1 MMMGFKSIGLTLV
14 KIGMIAGLA
23 FGPSS
28 VWAQKTVRLSIATG
42 GTGGSYYPMGGGMA
56 NIISKYIPYAEA
68 TAEVTSASIDNCLL
82 VGKGKADLAFM
93 NADTAWDAVQG
104 KKGENPPSDTGGL
117 VSQHDAN
124 RDHRGKDSKSPT

>member
-1 MMMGFKSIGLTLV
+1 MKRLLVLGFILLFV
-14 KIGMIAGLA
+14 FIP
-23 FGPSS
+23 FS

-82 VGKGKADLAFM
+82 VGKGKAEMAFM
-93 NADTAWDAVQG
+93 NADTAWDAWQG
-104 KKGENPPSDTGGL
+104 KGRAFKEKIPLRTIAVWSPST
-117 VSQHDAN
+117 
-124 RDHRGKDSKSPT
+124 